1 MVWWLAFEN
10 KPFQFWREIWIQVV
24 VILLQLY
31 IQLERKKC
39 IKINFPEII
48 HQIEVCKFQ
57 EFSAYSKALEICLYK
72 YVCTYILPTMSNN
85 VPTRILYSAHKIC
98 GKKHAIGYIHKLLFW
113 TWRIRLFQFPLISFK
128 PCYFFYF
135 YKFISWYRN

>member
-1 MVWWLAFEN
+1 MYSCTYN
-10 KPFQFWREIWIQVV
+10 CK
-24 VILLQLY
+24 
-31 IQLERKKC
+31 KKC

-98 GKKHAIGYIHKLLFW
+98 GKKHAIGYIHEILILDLKHQVISIFPHFLQNLFVLYFLVQKLEALIFW
-113 TWRIRLFQFPLISFK
+113 SGNSCF
-128 PCYFFYF
+128 
-135 YKFISWYRN
+135 

>member
-1 MVWWLAFEN
+1 MYSCTYN
-10 KPFQFWREIWIQVV
+10 CK
-24 VILLQLY
+24 
-31 IQLERKKC
+31 KKC

-98 GKKHAIGYIHKLLFW
+98 GKKHAIGYIHEILILDLKHQVISIFPHFLQNLFVLYFLVQKLEA
-113 TWRIRLFQFPLISFK
+113 LIFMFLIT
-128 PCYFFYF
+128 FFSH
-135 YKFISWYRN
+135 FIYIFLDMIT